1 MADATPTLDAPQVR
15 KVGEKYE
22 IVVDGD
28 GTVAGYTLAIDYEGT
43 DGVAQRIFPHTK
55 MAEEYGGRGL
65 ASVLV
70 REALKD
76 SVAAGF
82 RIVPVC
88 PYVKQWTQK
97 HDDVAGDVD
106 QARPE
111 HLQFLEEHA
120 RRRSEG

>member
-15 KVGEKYE
+15 RDAEKYE
-22 IVVDGD
+22 IVVDAE
-28 GTVAGYTLAIDYEGT
+28 GTVAGYTLAVDYENA

-65 ASVLV
+65 ASILV
-70 REALKD
+70 REALED

-88 PYVKQWTQK
+88 PYVRQWTQR
-97 HDDVAGDVD
+97 HDEVAGEVD
-106 QARPE
+106 QPRPE
-111 HLQFLEEHA
+111 HLQFLQEHA
-120 RRRSEG
+120 RRRREG